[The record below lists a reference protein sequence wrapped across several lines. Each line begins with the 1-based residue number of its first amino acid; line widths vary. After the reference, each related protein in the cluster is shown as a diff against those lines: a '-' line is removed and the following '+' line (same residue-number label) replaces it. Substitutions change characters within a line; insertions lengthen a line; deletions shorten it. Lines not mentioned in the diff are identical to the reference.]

1 VSDVAQEVKEAP
13 KGTSE
18 DLFFEYLKDHGVEA
32 YQFFLNVVTNLRKVV
47 AEAANASEE
56 DKVDAAFLLGRIFED
71 VELIE
76 NSLLDTE
83 RATDFYSPKVNNG
96 IVEAVK
102 ALLKV
107 YAALEKS
114 PLYDIN
120 EDLLDF
126 NYELSKAVIEYITGL
141 SKWYKATN
149 EALDK
154 ALNKA

>member
-1 VSDVAQEVKEAP
+1 MTQEQEIKEAP

-32 YQFFLNVVTNLRKVV
+32 YQFFLNVVTNLRKIV
-47 AEAANASEE
+47 AEANASEE
-56 DKVDAAFLLGRIFED
+56 DKVDAAFLLGRVFED

-76 NSLLDTE
+76 DSLLDTE

-102 ALLKV
+102 ALLKA
-107 YAALEKS
+107 YSALEKS
-114 PLYDIN
+114 PLYDVN

-126 NYELSKAVIEYITGL
+126 SYELSKAVMEYITGL
-141 SKWYKATN
+141 SKWYKANN

>member
-1 VSDVAQEVKEAP
+1 MSEEKADKEAP
-13 KGTSE
+13 RGASE
-18 DLFFEYLKDHGVEA
+18 DLFFEYFEDYRAEA
-32 YQFFLNVVTNLRKVV
+32 YQLFLNIVTNLRKII
-47 AEAANASEE
+47 AKANASEE
-56 DKVDAAFLLGRIFED
+56 DKVDAAFLLGRVFED

-76 NSLLDTE
+76 GFLLDAE
-83 RATDFYSPKVNNG
+83 RTTYLHSPKVDNG
-96 IVEAVK
+96 TVEAVK

-126 NYELSKAVIEYITGL
+126 SYELSKAVGEYIMSL
-141 SKWYKATN
+141 SKWYKATD

>member
-1 VSDVAQEVKEAP
+1 MSEESVDKEAP
-13 KGTSE
+13 KGASE
-18 DLFFEYLKDHGVEA
+18 DLFFEYFRDYRADA
-32 YQFFLNVVTNLRKVV
+32 YQLFLNIVTNLKKII
-47 AEAANASEE
+47 AGANASEE
-56 DKVDAAFLLGRIFED
+56 DKVDAAFLLGRVFED

-76 NSLLDTE
+76 GFLLDAE
-83 RATDFYSPKVNNG
+83 RTTYLHSPKVDDG
-96 IVEAVK
+96 TVEAVK

-120 EDLLDF
+120 EDLLHF
-126 NYELSKAVIEYITGL
+126 SYELSKAVGEYIIGL
-141 SKWYKATN
+141 SKWYKATD